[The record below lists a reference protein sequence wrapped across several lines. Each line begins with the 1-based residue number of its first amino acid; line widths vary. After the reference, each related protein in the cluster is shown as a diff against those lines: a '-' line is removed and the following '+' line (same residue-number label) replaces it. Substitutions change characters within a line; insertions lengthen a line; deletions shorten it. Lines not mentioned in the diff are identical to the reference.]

1 MNASSALTHARHA
14 RRRGHRHRTHG
25 HTFAHAS
32 STTATTPSPDPILAF
47 DASLTSELLRSRT
60 HTRTHIHGLAKPTR
74 PRCQEDTGSAAT
86 LTGLRA
92 ANRVCPCTTG
102 APPRSHDTA
111 SFRPPRTSRISTRPA
126 LGPTNT
132 CTHAHGPS
140 AALPSHW
147 CSGTPTPPRH
157 DHHARHGQILP
168 WISHVPAPR
177 TSRASISP
185 CLPRRHDRS

>member
-1 MNASSALTHARHA
+1 MCRPSSRCCKPKPDLPKALHVTGPRPMTPLCVRPSSRVFLQGPRQPHDANAL
-14 RRRGHRHRTHG
+14 GH
-25 HTFAHAS
+25 
-32 STTATTPSPDPILAF
+32 I
-47 DASLTSELLRSRT
+47 T
-60 HTRTHIHGLAKPTR
+60 HTRTHRHDLTKPTR

-92 ANRVCPCTTG
+92 ANRVCPCTAG

-111 SFRPPRTSRISTRPA
+111 SFRPPGTSRVSTRTA

-147 CSGTPTPPRH
+147 CSGMPTPPKH
-157 DHHARHGQILP
+157 DHHACHGSAMFRP
-168 WISHVPAPR
+168 PR

-185 CLPRRHDRS
+185 CPPHRHDRSRSAAVP